1 MSDLSLFDTIDPY
14 AGTADSTSS
23 QLANMFAPTPQP
35 GYVDVSSSQLPVLP
49 NLPQL
54 QKSFVNKYNEI
65 GPQLQGIDPAI
76 LDAIQKMDLQRVSKG
91 QSPLTKTETA
101 KAIQAVAKN
110 KPATAPPGPELTNV
124 VGNSLTD
131 LRHLLQSL
139 PKLPIGLWNELNA
152 LPSVFSEISKNQKAG
167 MNPLAAALKAPG
179 IRMIPGSFVAGNVVQ
194 GPEGWKQL
202 AEHPL
207 FTTLDVLPFAKQLAG
222 LTRTGQLAKAEA
234 ALNESV
240 RPMNPIRAVMTK
252 RPATSEYQAAT
263 GNLLMPNRFGRV
275 TNAFM
280 TGNAGGRLLGE
291 MFGSDARKISSMSSG
306 ADMRLLEEMNPN
318 AVFPKYGDPSG
329 VIQATRAVDD
339 IGERYGLDVNRR
351 MTLANEMQNP
361 ATPDF
366 FDRLPANERAFID
379 EYKTHL
385 DTFARAS
392 EMEGLLGK
400 FGGEWYDAATSTRMN
415 RTNLL
420 FDRRAAK
427 LQPFIDQ
434 VAPLVNNSPRIKLL
448 HDQLT
453 AAANGTGTYQA
464 AWKTYTGITR
474 GKTRLGA
481 SSQVG
486 ATVAPAGDITLA
498 RIANLREALRGT
510 AAAERSAAD
519 LLAKN
524 APARFQ
530 GMLQDRLNTA
540 LKTEL
545 INRGGDPAL
554 ISQALLERNYGSIP
568 QWDQGL
574 RIKLGNE
581 ITREWVNLR
590 DQGFDPI
597 YIHSVGPGQE
607 VSLLNPKVPLH
618 ATGLSQAKERTMY
631 PAPRIMDPV
640 IGLKHQ
646 GMELLRKRI
655 ATETTQNILDYF
667 GRSEQSIR
675 DEFAAIART
684 EAATKYGAARLTEP
698 AVGNWINMRTTQY
711 MKRNYTIYE
720 PELGAAWSRGQ
731 ITGLP
736 TDRMW
741 VPRTVGD
748 TLKRMETAGLTK
760 IPSVYDSSMKVFR
773 TSVLALSPRWHVY
786 NIFGG
791 ALQLMAQTNPL
802 TVWKYLK
809 NAREITKGGFQ
820 QLPQEIRMGMSS
832 ASRLEGALQYQ
843 AGGTFSNLLQQA
855 VETKPG
861 LSSTLQ
867 RMRGPAQKF
876 GAGFNRV
883 TEASFKFNALFD
895 DMYRTM
901 AYLYGYDK
909 SLVKGMS
916 GQVAER
922 VGIDLAKRTMQSW
935 DSLTP
940 LERSVARNVVP
951 FYSFMQHITRFVFNY
966 PLDHP
971 VRAAIMASFARN
983 EIEDKQTGIPE
994 TISGMVPIGS
1004 KDSKGNQTYLST
1016 RGINP
1021 FNDVASYFTLQGLVG
1036 SANPILGSMLTT
1048 LGVDT
1053 QSGGPNLYPN
1063 LRYDA
1068 ETGRLTADTGNPLSN
1083 LVTSIIPQ
1091 SRLIEELM
1099 GRNTEFNALLRTN
1112 PQAAIRMMKGQAG
1125 LPVLMQDYNIP
1136 EQQIKT
1142 ELKLQEAEK
1151 AAKSEFLRTGNPDV
1165 AARYPGLQPFIER
1178 INTLRAGGQLTPYQ
1192 PRQAS
1197 PEFLKALQGVA
1208 LNGFLP

>member
-1 MSDLSLFDTIDPY
+1 MSDVSMTLFDEFQTDP
-14 AGTADSTSS
+14 
-23 QLANMFAPTPQP
+23 FAMELQQ
-35 GYVDVSSSQLPVLP
+35 GYVPVLPTELPVLP
-49 NLPQL
+49 NLPQV
-54 QKSFVNKYNEI
+54 QQTYINKYNAI
-65 GPQLQGIDPAI
+65 GPQLQGIDPTVIA
-76 LDAIQKMDLQRVSKG
+76 AIQKMDLQRVNKG

-101 KAIQAVAKN
+101 KAIQTVLNN
-110 KPATAPPGPELTNV
+110 KPYTTPPSPELGNV
-124 VGNSLTD
+124 VGNTLTD
-131 LRHLLQSL
+131 LRFLLQSL
-139 PKLPIGLWNELNA
+139 PKLPMGLWKELNA
-152 LPSVFSEISKNQKAG
+152 LPSVFSEINKNQKAG
-167 MNPLAAALKAPG
+167 MNPLAATLQAPG
-179 IRMIPGSFVAGNVVQ
+179 VRLLPGAYVAGNLVQ
-194 GPEGWKQL
+194 GPEGFKQL
-202 AEHPL
+202 AQHPL

-222 LTRTGQLAKAEA
+222 LTRTGQLAKTEA

-240 RPMNPIRAVMTK
+240 RPMNPIRAVMTR
-252 RPATSEYQAAT
+252 RPATAEYQAAT

-280 TGNAGGRLLGE
+280 TGNPAGRLLGE
-291 MFGSDARKISSMSSG
+291 MFGQNARKISSMSSG
-306 ADMRLLEEMNPN
+306 ADMRLAEEMNPN

-339 IGERYGLDVNRR
+339 IGERYGLDVDRR
-351 MTLANEMQNP
+351 MTLAQEMQNP
-361 ATPDF
+361 SSPNWIDN
-366 FDRLPANERAFID
+366 LPQNEKAFLD
-379 EYKTHL
+379 EYQTHL
-385 DTFARAS
+385 DTFARAA
-392 EMEGLLGK
+392 EMEGALGN
-400 FGGEWYDAATSTRMN
+400 FGGEWYDAGTAARMTK
-415 RTNLL
+415 TNQLL
-420 FDRRAAK
+420 DRRIVK
-427 LQPFIDQ
+427 LMPFIKQ
-434 VAPLVNNSPRIKLL
+434 IEPLVGNSPRIQLL

-453 AAANGTGTYQA
+453 AAVNGTGTFQA

-486 ATVAPAGDITLA
+486 AKVSPPGDISLA
-498 RIANLREALRGT
+498 RIANMREALRGT

-519 LLAKN
+519 LLARN

-530 GMLQDRLNTA
+530 GMLQDRLNKA
-540 LKTEL
+540 LYDEL
-545 INRGGDPAL
+545 VNRGGNPAL

-574 RIKLGNE
+574 RIKLGRE

-597 YIHSVGPGQE
+597 YIHRVAPNQE
-607 VSLLNPKVPLH
+607 VSLIVPKVPLH
-618 ATGLSQAKERTMY
+618 RTGLSQAKERTMY
-631 PAPRIMDPV
+631 PAPAIMDPV

-646 GMELLRKRI
+646 GVELLQQRI
-655 ATETTQNILDYF
+655 ARETTQNILDYF
-667 GRSEQSIR
+667 GRTEQSIR
-675 DEFAAIART
+675 DEYAAIART
-684 EAATKYGAARLTEP
+684 EAATKFGANRMSEE

-711 MKRNYTIYE
+711 MKRNYTIYD
-720 PELGAAWSRGQ
+720 PDLGAGWARGQ

-741 VPRTVGD
+741 VPRSVGD
-748 TLKRMETAGLTK
+748 TLQRMEKAGLTK
-760 IPSVYDSSMKVFR
+760 IPTIYDGSMKVFR

-802 TVWKYLK
+802 TVWKYLRD
-809 NAREITKGGFQ
+809 ARQIVKGGFQ
-820 QLPQEIRMGMSS
+820 QLPQEIRMGMSG
-832 ASRLEGALQYQ
+832 ASRLEGSLQYQ
-843 AGGTFSNLLQQA
+843 AGGALSNLLQQA

-861 LSSTLQ
+861 LAGTLQ

-909 SLVKGMS
+909 SLTKGMS
-916 GQVAER
+916 KQVSER

-966 PLDHP
+966 PMDHP

-994 TISGMVPIGS
+994 TISAMIPIGS
-1004 KDSKGNQTYLST
+1004 KDAEGNQRYLST

-1021 FNDVASYFTLQGLVG
+1021 FNDVASFFTLQGLVG

-1053 QSGGPNLYPN
+1053 QTGGPSLYPN
-1063 LRYDA
+1063 LRYDS
-1068 ETGRLTADTGNPLSN
+1068 ETGRLTADTGNPISN

-1091 SRLIEELM
+1091 SRLIGELT
-1099 GRNTEFNALLRTN
+1099 GRNAEFNALLRTN

-1125 LPVLMQDYNIP
+1125 LPVLFQDYNIP

-1142 ELKLQEAEK
+1142 ELKLQEGESK
-1151 AAKSEFLRTGNPDV
+1151 AKAEFLRTGNPDA
-1165 AARYPGLQPFIER
+1165 AARYAGLQPFIER
-1178 INTLRAGGQLTPYQ
+1178 INTLRAGGQITPYQ

-1197 PEFLKALQGVA
+1197 PEFMEALQSVA
-1208 LNGFLP
+1208 LSGWLP